1 MKNGECIIVLICF
14 DERVYFYEP
23 MNIQVFMVIKVFQKS
38 SPSELLAYQSLSES
52 FSGLY
57 LQESSLKYSYVLPF
71 ICQVVFSSFLNVPQ
85 ETDESSF

>member
-14 DERVYFYEP
+14 DERVYFYEL

-38 SPSELLAYQSLSES
+38 SPGELLAYRSLSES

-57 LQESSLKYSYVLPF
+57 LQESSLKYAYVLPF
-71 ICQVVFSSFLNVPQ
+71 YLPSGV
-85 ETDESSF
+85 